1 MTLWPNPHPEKE
13 IKSVDF
19 LTEAKSNYEAVVFLL
34 GITAATAQANEGV
47 VQDII
52 GTSGVKVKIGTQL
65 RDFYYIGVV
74 GLDKTHPYYEQALAA
89 HKAMA
94 VGQKVWVFPGEM
106 PKTAD
111 GRTMAYVC
119 LGKDPGDV
127 RNMLNTRI
135 LGDGL
140 GKAGNFEG
148 NNRHRMFME
157 NLSFITEQGKKGMFG
172 EKK

>member
-1 MTLWPNPHPEKE
+1 
-13 IKSVDF
+13 
-19 LTEAKSNYEAVVFLL
+19 
-34 GITAATAQANEGV
+34 
-47 VQDII
+47 
-52 GTSGVKVKIGTQL
+52 
-65 RDFYYIGVV
+65 
-74 GLDKTHPYYEQALAA
+74 
-89 HKAMA
+89 
-94 VGQKVWVFPGEM
+94 M

-111 GRTMAYVC
+111 GRTLAYVC

-127 RNMLNTRI
+127 RNMLNTRV

-140 GKAGNFEG
+140 GKVGNFEG